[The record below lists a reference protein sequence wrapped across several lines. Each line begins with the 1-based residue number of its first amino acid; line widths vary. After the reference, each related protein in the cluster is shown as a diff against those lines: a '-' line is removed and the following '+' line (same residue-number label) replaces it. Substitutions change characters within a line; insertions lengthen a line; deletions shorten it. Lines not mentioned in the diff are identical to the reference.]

1 VHFLRVL
8 IEVHHLV
15 LYPRREIL
23 HVDPRPREV
32 LAPQAQSSV
41 LRRRGQHRAGGV
53 PGYPPHIRFRGAFD
67 GLRGHVFQ
75 GTVLLT
81 VKLVNLPMRGIN
93 EWSMSLSGVATFS
106 NFVALTLK
114 VGSLLAVAMR
124 WYDLPIAG
132 AHAIS
137 CTVLLCSPSSHS
149 WVAIFVR
156 VNKTLCYSFRRV

>member
-1 VHFLRVL
+1 VHRLRVL

-23 HVDPRPREV
+23 HIDPRPREV

-53 PGYPPHIRFRGAFD
+53 PGHPPHIRFRGAFD

-93 EWSMSLSGVATFS
+93 EWSMSLSGVADIQQLCGSHLESWLPTS
-106 NFVALTLK
+106 GGDEVVRPTHCGRPCNIVHRVVVLPKLTLL
-114 VGSLLAVAMR
+114 GCN
-124 WYDLPIAG
+124 I
-132 AHAIS
+132 
-137 CTVLLCSPSSHS
+137 CSG
-149 WVAIFVR
+149 
-156 VNKTLCYSFRRV
+156 